1 MAPAALALEVPR
13 LYAPTSD
20 RVDLYGRVLPMGRL
34 SMDATTLSPARLGRF
49 EDEVRE
55 LRDVMCLGRDPS
67 PWHDDAIRAAAGA
80 VAGDCRGPR
89 RRF

>member
-1 MAPAALALEVPR
+1 
-13 LYAPTSD
+13 
-20 RVDLYGRVLPMGRL
+20 
-34 SMDATTLSPARLGRF
+34 MDATTLSPATLGRF
-49 EDEVRE
+49 EDEARE

-67 PWHDDAIRAAAGA
+67 PWYDDATGAAAGA